1 MEISV
6 DVKNTDRALGTILG
20 SEITRKYPDG
30 TQKDMFKV
38 NCKGSGGQSFG
49 AFIPKGLFL
58 SLEGDSNDYFGKGL
72 SGGTLA
78 VFAPKGSAFKAD
90 ENIIVG
96 NVVLYGATSGEAYMA
111 GVAGERFCVRNS
123 GADAVVEG
131 VGDHGCEYM
140 TGGTAVILGDTGKN
154 FAAGMSGGIAYV
166 LDEKHELYTKV
177 NKSLVSLEEVCHMN
191 DVIKLKRLIENH
203 VKYTGSEKG
212 RKILDNFEEYLK
224 KFKKVLP
231 RDYDKMNRAI
241 ISFEEKGLNPD
252 EAKIEAFYQNK
263 A

>member
-1 MEISV
+1 
-6 DVKNTDRALGTILG
+6 
-20 SEITRKYPDG
+20 
-30 TQKDMFKV
+30 
-38 NCKGSGGQSFG
+38 
-49 AFIPKGLFL
+49 
-58 SLEGDSNDYFGKGL
+58 
-72 SGGTLA
+72 
-78 VFAPKGSAFKAD
+78 
-90 ENIIVG
+90 
-96 NVVLYGATSGEAYMA
+96 
-111 GVAGERFCVRNS
+111 
-123 GADAVVEG
+123 
-131 VGDHGCEYM
+131 M

>member
-1 MEISV
+1 M
-6 DVKNTDRALGTILG
+6 GTILG
-20 SEITRKYPDG
+20 SEITKKYPEG
-30 TQKDMFKV
+30 TEKDMFKV
-38 NCKGSGGQSFG
+38 NCHGAGGQSFG
-49 AFIPKGLFL
+49 AFIPKGLLL

-78 VFAPKGSAFKAD
+78 VFAPKGSTFKAD

-140 TGGTAVILGDTGKN
+140 TGGTAVILGETGKN

-252 EAKIEAFYQNK
+252 EAKIEAFYRNK

>member
-1 MEISV
+1 
-6 DVKNTDRALGTILG
+6 
-20 SEITRKYPDG
+20 
-30 TQKDMFKV
+30 
-38 NCKGSGGQSFG
+38 
-49 AFIPKGLFL
+49 
-58 SLEGDSNDYFGKGL
+58 
-72 SGGTLA
+72 
-78 VFAPKGSAFKAD
+78 
-90 ENIIVG
+90 
-96 NVVLYGATSGEAYMA
+96 
-111 GVAGERFCVRNS
+111 
-123 GADAVVEG
+123 
-131 VGDHGCEYM
+131 
-140 TGGTAVILGDTGKN
+140 
-154 FAAGMSGGIAYV
+154 
-166 LDEKHELYTKV
+166 
-177 NKSLVSLEEVCHMN
+177 MN